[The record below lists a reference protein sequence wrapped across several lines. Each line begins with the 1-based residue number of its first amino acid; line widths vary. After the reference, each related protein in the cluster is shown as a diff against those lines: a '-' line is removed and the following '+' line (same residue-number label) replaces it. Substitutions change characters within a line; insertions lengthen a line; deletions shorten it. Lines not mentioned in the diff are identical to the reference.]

1 MRGTSRALALVATA
15 CALAIPSAR
24 GQSTPTPLAVLV
36 QPAEVRPLA
45 GQREFIGRAQAAD
58 KVDLRAR
65 VQGFLGARRFAD
77 GDIVKE
83 GQVLFVIEPE
93 PYQAEVEQ
101 KEGQRAAAAAT
112 LINAE
117 LQYKRADRRPDG
129 AGHPRREESGGVRGR
144 AAVGDCQRPDRALP
158 LCGRR
163 R

>member
-1 MRGTSRALALVATA
+1 LPASANSSAGASR
-15 CALAIPSAR
+15 
-24 GQSTPTPLAVLV
+24 
-36 QPAEVRPLA
+36 
-45 GQREFIGRAQAAD
+45 D

-77 GDIVKE
+77 GDMVKE

-117 LQYKRADRRPDG
+117 
-129 AGHPRREESGGVRGR
+129 
-144 AAVGDCQRPDRALP
+144 AAVQA
-158 LCGRR
+158 RR
-163 R
+163 